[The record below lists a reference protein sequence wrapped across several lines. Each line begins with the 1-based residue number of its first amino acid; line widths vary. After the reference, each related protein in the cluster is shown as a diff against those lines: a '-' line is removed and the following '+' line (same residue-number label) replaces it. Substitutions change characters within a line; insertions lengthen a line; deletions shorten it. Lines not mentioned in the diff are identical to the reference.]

1 MWLGLEPSQKTAR
14 GSNSCGWDSNPIKTH
29 CTWFQD
35 LMKLR
40 FLMPHCSINNL
51 VKDKVI
57 GKKWIY
63 SDSERSTLHRQS
75 VSHHRGRVQPWNV
88 AWLVFLGWLISYANE
103 WEDYSNFFL
112 EMGRDF
118 QDLGHHPLLGLLTV
132 PWNCH
137 GTSRWVISFPDW
149 GSRSSLICHLG
160 PIWF

>member
-1 MWLGLEPSQKTAR
+1 MWLGLEPSQNPAWHL
-14 GSNSCGWDSNPIKTH
+14 NPCDLDSNLVKTH
-29 CTWFQD
+29 STWFQE
-35 LMKLR
+35 LTKLR
-40 FLMPHCSINNL
+40 FLMSHCRKNS
-51 VKDKVI
+51 VRDRVI